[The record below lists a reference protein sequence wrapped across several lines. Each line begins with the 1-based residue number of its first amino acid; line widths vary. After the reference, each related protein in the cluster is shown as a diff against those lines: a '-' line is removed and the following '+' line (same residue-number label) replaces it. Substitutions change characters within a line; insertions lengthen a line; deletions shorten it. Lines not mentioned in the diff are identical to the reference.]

1 MVHLRGGR
9 RGRVVALRLRDM
21 ILFLLVAVVSTGAFA
36 AGTATT
42 QSAPAYRVGVGD
54 VLAVFNYV
62 DGTREEVI
70 VRPDGMI
77 TLPLVGDVSAA
88 GQTPSGLAKT
98 VAEAL
103 SPFQEKTTITVSVQ
117 EIHSYKVY
125 LLGNVGQ
132 QQQIESNAPLR
143 LLQAL
148 SIAGGLNEF
157 ANRKIL
163 VLRDQDGQQKRIQ
176 LDYDKIIKGKA
187 PEQNVW
193 LQSGDMV
200 VAL

>member
-1 MVHLRGGR
+1 MVRLIGGR
-9 RGRVVALRLRDM
+9 KGRVVASLLGGV
-21 ILFLLVAVVSTGAFA
+21 ILLFAGVIASAGVFA
-36 AGTATT
+36 AGTAPVEP
-42 QSAPAYRVGVGD
+42 APAYRVGVGD
-54 VLAVFNYV
+54 KLAVFNYV
-62 DGTREEVI
+62 DGTREDVI

-77 TLPLVGDVSAA
+77 TLPLVGDVSAV
-88 GQTPSGLAKT
+88 GQTPRELAKS

-103 SPFQEKTTITVSVQ
+103 SPYQEKTTITVSVQ

-163 VLRDQDGQQKRIQ
+163 VLRDQAGQQKRIH
-176 LDYDKIIKGKA
+176 LDYGKIIKGKA
-187 PEQNVW
+187 PEQNIW
-193 LQSGDMV
+193 LRSGDMV